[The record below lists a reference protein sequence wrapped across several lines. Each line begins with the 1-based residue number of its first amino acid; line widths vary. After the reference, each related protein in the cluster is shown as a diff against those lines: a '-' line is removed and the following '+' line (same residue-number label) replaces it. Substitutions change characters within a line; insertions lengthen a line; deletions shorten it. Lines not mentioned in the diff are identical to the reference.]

1 MKEYRNTERLFGYQN
16 LHLTDP
22 TGRRLWAVSTWA
34 RHPQRSRALRAV
46 TQSCGVSCRSCH
58 TRQQRRCVHGALS
71 QLSPLSLINAD
82 EVCVGFLGHFH
93 GASKA
98 KQHFH
103 NLFCLQPPFFF
114 RICPF
119 RNMFFRLVR
128 GQLALLFLP
137 FSHGINK
144 LTSASFFSFLQTQ
157 HPFHLTTYL
166 LE

>member
-34 RHPQRSRALRAV
+34 RHPQRNRALRAV

-71 QLSPLSLINAD
+71 QLSPLSLI
-82 EVCVGFLGHFH
+82 GHFH

-103 NLFCLQPPFFF
+103 NLFYLQPPFFF

-137 FSHGINK
+137 FSHGIN
-144 LTSASFFSFLQTQ
+144 
-157 HPFHLTTYL
+157 
-166 LE
+166 